1 MIKREK
7 ALELAKRAGM
17 DEKQFFDLLSKE
29 ENYTREML
37 DENWTISVVVS
48 VICRTLAVRRR
59 PQTKSAKD
67 TKDVP

>member
-37 DENWTISVVVS
+37 DEELDNISGGLGNQPDIGGS
-48 VICRTLAVRRR
+48 
-59 PQTKSAKD
+59 TKTANK
-67 TKDVP
+67 KC

>member
-1 MIKREK
+1 MIEREK

-37 DENWTISVVVS
+37 DEELDNISGGLGNLPDIGGS
-48 VICRTLAVRRR
+48 
-59 PQTKSAKD
+59 TKTANK
-67 TKDVP
+67 KC

>member
-37 DENWTISVVVS
+37 DEELDNISGG
-48 VICRTLAVRRR
+48 LGNL